1 MYGIYLPE
9 LFTCIVPF
17 LALAVIAFWIWMLV
31 DCLQNEPSEG
41 NDKIAWLLVIILT
54 SGLGALIYF
63 ILRRPERIRRFG
75 R

>member
-1 MYGIYLPE
+1 MIGIHLPE
-9 LFTCIVPF
+9 LFTCIIPF
-17 LALAVIAFWIWMLV
+17 LVVAFWIWMLV

-41 NDKIAWLLVIILT
+41 NDKVVWLLVIILT
-54 SGLGALIYF
+54 SALGALIYF